1 MWQVLGILV
10 NVGNGRIWLEKVGR
24 PGKFSNSFRGA
35 RSRKAEKA
43 PSGRNLWG
51 LKRGLNYHLKK
62 VKIIKTVKTII
73 AVFIRPFPPLVL
85 SLCVCWDCLPN

>member
-1 MWQVLGILV
+1 MWQDLGILV
-10 NVGNGRIWLEKVGR
+10 NVGNGRFWLEKVGR

-43 PSGRNLWG
+43 PAGRNLWG

-62 VKIIKTVKTII
+62 VKIIKTAKII
-73 AVFIRPFPPLVL
+73 T
-85 SLCVCWDCLPN
+85 